1 MKMVFDKLKSIF
13 GGGGEEEEVEEG
25 REREREKLS
34 LEEVRKRIVDRK
46 SHPLQEIEKD
56 YQPILEKVSNIRGKI
71 ESLNKDLVGAEPGG
85 EVHPNIYKSAK
96 EGKRLLTDK
105 ADRAV
110 EKMKAP
116 QGPTWNGLLDL
127 NESLKGAVNLLR
139 NARAAHGRQVGAV
152 FENEMSRLG
161 RLTDSLQSVSREL
174 DDSLR
179 KGKAT
184 VDDLDETMEKIKERK
199 NLLGRK
205 NDLEKKLG
213 EFRGK
218 KEEIEGELDKE
229 RESLA
234 SLEKSERFEE
244 LEEVKDRIEEL
255 TRKKEEIRKRI
266 GSKISELARPL
277 RKMSKM
283 IERDKHMVSSTVL
296 EAIDLYQKDPVQTAL
311 EEEEGLPKLN
321 AMLQELE
328 SVLEGEMK
336 LGEREREK
344 RLEEVQDIIENEK
357 IEKLREDYHRT
368 ETKID
373 KLKKKRKK
381 SPLLEKKE
389 KLEGSIQSKKS
400 EKSEIEERI
409 EKKEEELEEVSEQI
423 DEKSLEIRE
432 RVESALNAQ
441 VENL

>member
-1 MKMVFDKLKSIF
+1 
-13 GGGGEEEEVEEG
+13 
-25 REREREKLS
+25 
-34 LEEVRKRIVDRK
+34 
-46 SHPLQEIEKD
+46 
-56 YQPILEKVSNIRGKI
+56 
-71 ESLNKDLVGAEPGG
+71 
-85 EVHPNIYKSAK
+85 
-96 EGKRLLTDK
+96 
-105 ADRAV
+105 
-110 EKMKAP
+110 
-116 QGPTWNGLLDL
+116 
-127 NESLKGAVNLLR
+127 
-139 NARAAHGRQVGAV
+139 
-152 FENEMSRLG
+152 
-161 RLTDSLQSVSREL
+161 
-174 DDSLR
+174 
-179 KGKAT
+179 
-184 VDDLDETMEKIKERK
+184 
-199 NLLGRK
+199 
-205 NDLEKKLG
+205 
-213 EFRGK
+213 
-218 KEEIEGELDKE
+218 
-229 RESLA
+229 
-234 SLEKSERFEE
+234 
-244 LEEVKDRIEEL
+244 L

-389 KLEGSIQSKKS
+389 RLEESIQNKKS

>member
-1 MKMVFDKLKSIF
+1 K
-13 GGGGEEEEVEEG
+13 
-25 REREREKLS
+25 REKLS
-34 LEEVRKRIVDRK
+34 LEEVRKRIADRK
-46 SHPLQEIEKD
+46 SHPLQEEEKD
-56 YQPILEKVSNIRGKI
+56 YHPLLEKVSNIRGKI

-85 EVHPNIYKSAK
+85 EVHPNIYKSAE

-105 ADRAV
+105 VERAV
-110 EKMKAP
+110 GKMEAP
-116 QGPTWNGLLDL
+116 QDPTWKDLLDL
-127 NESLKGAVNLLR
+127 NESLQEAVNLLQ
-139 NARAAHGRQVGAV
+139 NARVSHGRQVGAV
-152 FENEMSRLG
+152 FENEVSRLG
-161 RLTDSLQSVSREL
+161 RLADSLQSVSGEL

-179 KGKAT
+179 KGKT
-184 VDDLDETMEKIKERK
+184 RLGDLEETLEKIKERE

-205 NDLEKKLG
+205 NELEEKLD

-218 KEEIEGELDKE
+218 KAEVEGELDKE

-283 IERDKHMVSSTVL
+283 IERDEHMVSSTVL
-296 EAIDLYQKDPVQTAL
+296 EAVDLYQKDPVQTAL

-328 SVLEGEMK
+328 GVLEGKME

-357 IEKLREDYHRT
+357 VKKLREDYHRT

-373 KLKKKRKK
+373 ELKKERKE

-389 KLEGSIQSKKS
+389 KLEGSIESKKS
-400 EKSEIEERI
+400 EKSEVERKI
-409 EKKEEELEEVSEQI
+409 EKKEDELEEVSVQI
-423 DEKSLEIRE
+423 DEKSEEVRE
-432 RVESALNAQ
+432 KVDSALDVQ
-441 VENL
+441 VEDL